1 MRKLRMYKSALF
13 LVSWFPKGLGL
24 DVPTSNSKGLTLRP
38 GMQEE
43 LRTRGTKTKDPL
55 RPGVFARE
63 KGLFMRTGL
72 GDLSH
77 KRPDFLLLSWFP
89 QEEKVLIHESRPVP
103 VREWLI
109 TPTCLQHL
117 STAR

>member
-1 MRKLRMYKSALF
+1 MRKLRVYKSALF
-13 LVSWFPKGLGL
+13 LASWFPKGLGL
-24 DVPTSNSKGLTLRP
+24 DVPTTTSNCLTLRRP

-55 RPGVFARE
+55 LPGVFARE

-72 GDLSH
+72 GNLSH

-89 QEEKVLIHESRPVP
+89 
-103 VREWLI
+103 
-109 TPTCLQHL
+109 
-117 STAR
+117 

>member
-1 MRKLRMYKSALF
+1 
-13 LVSWFPKGLGL
+13 
-24 DVPTSNSKGLTLRP
+24 
-38 GMQEE
+38 MQEE

-72 GDLSH
+72 GDLLH

-89 QEEKVLIHESRPVP
+89 
-103 VREWLI
+103 
-109 TPTCLQHL
+109 
-117 STAR
+117 